1 MVHPFQ
7 PKHAHKNVI
16 LRRRSAL
23 ETKIG
28 QTEGT
33 TMPRQIRTP
42 ATHKTPHCHKRRSSH
57 YAQDTTVPSQK
68 ETPATHK
75 MPHCLVRTKFSEGKK
90 THTQNKNT
98 ANKSKPSTKKTKT
111 PCSASKPKPL
121 KNNPLHKKNCDNAR
135 GQKKMPDVADV
146 AEICRHIC
154 VWQHQSRIGECQILS
169 VSPFFS

>member
-98 ANKSKPSTKKTKT
+98 ANKSKPSTKKQRHHV
-111 PCSASKPKPL
+111 PQA
-121 KNNPLHKKNCDNAR
+121 NPNL
-135 GQKKMPDVADV
+135 
-146 AEICRHIC
+146 
-154 VWQHQSRIGECQILS
+154 
-169 VSPFFS
+169 